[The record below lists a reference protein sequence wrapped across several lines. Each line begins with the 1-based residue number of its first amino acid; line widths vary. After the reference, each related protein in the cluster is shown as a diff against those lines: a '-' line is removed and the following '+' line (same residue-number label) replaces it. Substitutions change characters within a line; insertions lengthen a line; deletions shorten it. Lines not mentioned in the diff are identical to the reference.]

1 MTVICY
7 NCRDRNSDQ
16 ARFCKLCRTQ
26 LRCVQCDTLL
36 KPTMRFCPKCGT
48 TLNVASPTNPTP
60 VGQTFVRAMA
70 PGDCLQNRYTILRP
84 LGKGGM
90 GAVYLVEDARI
101 ARRQLALKE
110 MSEQGIDPAEAK
122 TALEA
127 FKREAQLLAQL
138 DHANLPKV
146 IDSFSERNRHYLVM
160 EYVPGKTLEKRLA
173 EAGGALPEREVYGYA
188 VQLCDVLDYL
198 HRQQPPI
205 IFRDLKPANIMLK
218 PDGRVKLIDFG
229 IARHFKPGQS
239 NDTQAMGTPGYAAP
253 EQYGK
258 GQSDAR
264 TDIYALGATLHH
276 AITGRD
282 PGQEPFNFPA
292 VRALNRTASAP
303 FEAAIMKAVQIDRG
317 QRWTSIAALRAG
329 LDTNVLTPPP
339 VVVTAPPISPVIPPP
354 KPAPGPQ
361 TPSTTQAATFKRASF
376 WQFMLLT
383 VGIGAWLAS
392 PLTPLT
398 LVKTVVGAFGVWF
411 VSGAIG
417 LLLSLLFVYLLTH
430 QPLSTVVVVIV
441 LIVISSLIPSAYF
454 GALDFSASGPLFL
467 VAGALEFMLL
477 LSGWRTRSWL
487 GLSVIA
493 LIVIALSSMLGL
505 FFLFDLTSIVQSGI
519 VTLVGV
525 AAILLISSLVNRIT
539 GVGR

>member
-1 MTVICY
+1 
-7 NCRDRNSDQ
+7 
-16 ARFCKLCRTQ
+16 
-26 LRCVQCDTLL
+26 
-36 KPTMRFCPKCGT
+36 
-48 TLNVASPTNPTP
+48 
-60 VGQTFVRAMA
+60 
-70 PGDCLQNRYTILRP
+70 
-84 LGKGGM
+84 
-90 GAVYLVEDARI
+90 
-101 ARRQLALKE
+101 
-110 MSEQGIDPAEAK
+110 
-122 TALEA
+122 
-127 FKREAQLLAQL
+127 EAQLLAQL

-303 FEAAIMKAVQIDRG
+303 FEAAIMKAVKIDRG

-329 LDTNVLTPPP
+329 LDTNV
-339 VVVTAPPISPVIPPP
+339 
-354 KPAPGPQ
+354 
-361 TPSTTQAATFKRASF
+361 
-376 WQFMLLT
+376 
-383 VGIGAWLAS
+383 
-392 PLTPLT
+392 
-398 LVKTVVGAFGVWF
+398 
-411 VSGAIG
+411 
-417 LLLSLLFVYLLTH
+417 
-430 QPLSTVVVVIV
+430 
-441 LIVISSLIPSAYF
+441 
-454 GALDFSASGPLFL
+454 
-467 VAGALEFMLL
+467 
-477 LSGWRTRSWL
+477 
-487 GLSVIA
+487 
-493 LIVIALSSMLGL
+493 
-505 FFLFDLTSIVQSGI
+505 
-519 VTLVGV
+519 
-525 AAILLISSLVNRIT
+525 
-539 GVGR
+539 